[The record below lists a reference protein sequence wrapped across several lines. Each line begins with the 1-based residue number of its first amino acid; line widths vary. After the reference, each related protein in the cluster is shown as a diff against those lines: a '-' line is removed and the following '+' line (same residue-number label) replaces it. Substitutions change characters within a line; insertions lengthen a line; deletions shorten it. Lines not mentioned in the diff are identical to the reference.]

1 MLIWGELSM
10 NNTANHAEGRRH
22 LPYGIVVLVMGTF
35 VVFGALGLARF
46 GYTMLLAPM
55 QAGLGMDNTQAGL
68 LATANLVGYLVLS
81 VLGGALASRYGPRA
95 VIAAGLALA
104 GAAMILTGLAGGM
117 LSAAFWRCVTGIGSG
132 ASNVPVMGLLAAWFA
147 PRRRGLA
154 AGIGVAGSSFALILL
169 GPGVPRLL
177 ALFGDAGWRV
187 CWGILG
193 TITVLLAGASFLVLR
208 NHPEDVGEL
217 PVGAQPGDPAP
228 APRTGPL
235 RWASVYR
242 SWTVWHIGL
251 VYIAFGFSYIIYFT
265 FFVKYLMS
273 GGGYT
278 QAEAGR
284 LFMIM
289 GWCSILCGL
298 VWGSVSDLI
307 GRKWALVIVYSIHT
321 AAFLL
326 FALAP
331 NPAGLTTSAVLFG
344 FTAWSIPA
352 IMAAACGDMLGPRM
366 APAALGFITL
376 FFGIGQAAGPSVAG
390 ALADAS
396 GSLASSWL
404 LAAGVAVLGAIGAAL
419 LRPHAR

>member
-1 MLIWGELSM
+1 M

-104 GAAMILTGLAGGM
+104 GMAMILTGLAGGM

-344 FTAWSIPA
+344 
-352 IMAAACGDMLGPRM
+352 
-366 APAALGFITL
+366 
-376 FFGIGQAAGPSVAG
+376 
-390 ALADAS
+390 
-396 GSLASSWL
+396 
-404 LAAGVAVLGAIGAAL
+404 
-419 LRPHAR
+419 